1 MTKILKPVVTAGMIL
16 ALGVAPAAFAAPKAA
31 APTPASDAPGPQT
44 IAIADLDAVASN
56 SDATR
61 IAAQQRQVT
70 YKAQIDQYKTR
81 SQQLQ
86 AQIEP
91 MFAKYQKDAAAPNPN
106 QAALQAEGEAI
117 QRLQQQGK
125 VELQNIIK
133 PVVYSEAYVN
143 EQIEDKLNDA
153 VTSAMKKH
161 GVTVLLSAQ
170 AVLATQNAYNLN
182 PAILAELNT
191 AIPTAQLVPPAGWE
205 PRQIREQQQQAAA
218 AAQQQGQP
226 AAAPAARP
234 AGPQPEGR

>member
-16 ALGVAPAAFAAPKAA
+16 ALGVAPAAFAAPKTA
-31 APTPASDAPGPQT
+31 APAASSVPGPQV

-61 IAAQQRQVT
+61 VAAQQRQVT

-91 MFAKYQKDAAAPNPN
+91 MITKYQKDAAAPNPN

-125 VELQNIIK
+125 AELQQIIK

-153 VTSAMKKH
+153 VTSAMKKQ

-170 AVLATQNAYNLN
+170 AVLATQNAFNLN

-218 AAQQQGQP
+218 AQQAQQ
-226 AAAPAARP
+226 AAPAARP

>member
-31 APTPASDAPGPQT
+31 APAASSVPGPQV

-61 IAAQQRQVT
+61 VAAQQRQVT

-86 AQIEP
+86 AQIQP
-91 MFAKYQKDAAAPNPN
+91 MFDKYQKDAAAPNPN

-125 VELQNIIK
+125 AELQQIIK

-153 VTSAMKKH
+153 VTSAMKKQ

-170 AVLATQNAYNLN
+170 AVLATQNAFNLN

-218 AAQQQGQP
+218 AQQSQQ
-226 AAAPAARP
+226 AAPAARP